1 VRKPVP
7 TRVMREHPDL
17 DQLKRQAKELL
28 EAFRDGDTVASAEV
42 GSHFEGADRATFAL
56 HDAQLVLA
64 RAYGFQSWPKLK
76 AYVDGVTVKTFKAA
90 IRAGEIDR
98 VRSMLRLR
106 PELVNM
112 NLTAIDDRPL
122 HYAVSACN
130 VDMVRL
136 LLEHGGNAH
145 MGKHS
150 GHWDYPSALAIAE
163 GRGYEEI
170 VSLMRE
176 MQPDPPEGTVRPAP
190 TAHSAPPP
198 ELRAAL
204 RSRNEDQVIAFL
216 QANPEWIGVNFD
228 EAMLMHFASA
238 GLMERVVRW
247 LLDHGTDVNVHA
259 RGDWTP
265 LEVVG
270 LAARPGDPDTAS
282 KIDSLKRLLLSRG
295 SRQTARLAVLDENG
309 EWLRARH
316 AEGKLEN
323 PLDSCEGLLSVAVRY
338 NKPEML
344 RLLLDFGLDPDER
357 RRLDIEPAED
367 SWGQPL
373 RNCAELGKIEMA
385 KMLLERGADP
395 NAHIYASGTP
405 YFIAYENPEMRQL
418 MEQYGGY
425 LDAEFVGY
433 LGLADKAREML
444 ADEAAG
450 RLRPEAIPPRAE
462 NIPIAELLLMG
473 GVNHT
478 KILELVLPHI
488 HRPQDDLWWG
498 QKLDEC
504 LGRGKRECIR
514 MLLERCDIARC
525 APTIMH
531 EMAGRPWPASQG
543 FCDEEERLA
552 RARILL
558 DAGARLDVR
567 DEGEK
572 STPLGWACCFGR
584 VDMARL
590 FLECG
595 ADPVEADA
603 EPWATPREWAKRKGH
618 AAILELL
625 EEYKR

>member
-1 VRKPVP
+1 
-7 TRVMREHPDL
+7 MREHPDL

-28 EAFRDGDTVASAEV
+28 GAFRAGDEAASAEV
-42 GSHFEGADRATFAL
+42 AAHFEGADHETFAL
-56 HDAQLVLA
+56 HDAQVVLA

-76 AYVDGVTVKTFKAA
+76 AYVDGVNVTTFKAA

-122 HYAVSACN
+122 HYAVSARN
-130 VDMVRL
+130 LEMVRL

-170 VSLMRE
+170 VRLIRE
-176 MQPDPPEGTVRPAP
+176 VQSEPPEGTNRPAGTPQP
-190 TAHSAPPP
+190 TPPP
-198 ELRAAL
+198 ELRTAL
-204 RSRNEDQVIAFL
+204 RSRNEDDLIAYL
-216 QANPEWIGVNFD
+216 QANPEWITATLN
-228 EAMLMHFASA
+228 ETTLLHIASA
-238 GLMERVVRW
+238 ALLERAARW
-247 LLDHGTDVNVHA
+247 LLDHGADVNLHA
-259 RGDWTP
+259 RLVWTP
-265 LEVVG
+265 LGVVG
-270 LAARPGDPDTAS
+270 LAVRPEDPDPAPKTNS
-282 KIDSLKRLLLSRG
+282 ITQLLLSRG
-295 SRQTARLAVLDENG
+295 ARRTARWAVLNEDA

-323 PLDSCEGLLSVAVRY
+323 PLDSGEGLLSEAVRY
-338 NKPEML
+338 NKPSML

-373 RNCAELGKIEMA
+373 RNCAELGKLEMA
-385 KMLLERGADP
+385 KLLLERGADP

-405 YFIAYENPEMRQL
+405 FFIGYENSEMRQL
-418 MEQYGGY
+418 METYGGY

-433 LGLADKAREML
+433 LGLVEKAKEML

-450 RLRPEAIPPRAE
+450 RLRPEAIPRRAE
-462 NIPIAELLLMG
+462 DIPIAESLLLG

-478 KILELVLPHI
+478 GILTLVLPHI
-488 HRPQDDLWWG
+488 HRPPDDPWWSQRLG
-498 QKLDEC
+498 EC
-504 LGRGKRECIR
+504 LGRGNREGIR
-514 MLLERCDIARC
+514 MLLDRCDIARC

-531 EMAGRPWPASQG
+531 EMAGGPWLASEG
-543 FCDEEERLA
+543 FCDEKERLA

-584 VDMARL
+584 LDMARL
-590 FLECG
+590 FLEYG

-603 EPWATPREWAKRKGH
+603 ESWATPREWAKRKGH
-618 AAILELL
+618 TAIVALL
-625 EEYKR
+625 DEYKR